1 MFVRLSIVDPRHYNL
16 PQICAPSGFQ
26 NPTPRSFYQGAYSM
40 TDNPGSGSRIA
51 LLPVDEARAL
61 GKEYGMPS
69 SMSHLNA
76 FRALLNHPELAK
88 AVSGLLLMLLWKANR
103 LDTRLRELII
113 MRIGWRTGS
122 LYEWTQHWNVARRVA
137 MDEADILA
145 VRDWRASPVLDDA
158 DRAVLAATDET
169 LDHGRIS
176 DATWRLQ
183 SATGGCSP
191 NCSRASRFP

>member
-1 MFVRLSIVDPRHYNL
+1 
-16 PQICAPSGFQ
+16 
-26 NPTPRSFYQGAYSM
+26 M
-40 TDNPGSGSRIA
+40 TDNPDSGSRIA

-61 GKEYGMPS
+61 GKEFGVPS

-88 AVSGLLLMLLWKANR
+88 AVSGLLSMLLWKANR
-103 LDTRLRELII
+103 LDIRLRELII

-122 LYEWTQHWNVARRVA
+122 LYEWTQHWNVARRVG
-137 MDEADILA
+137 MGEADILA
-145 VRDWRASPVLDDA
+145 VHDWHASPVLDDA

-176 DATWRLQ
+176 DATWRLCREHVGGDAELAEMVVAIGNWRMFSELLQ
-183 SATGGCSP
+183 SLQIPLEDGVAHWPPDGEIPPSAK
-191 NCSRASRFP
+191 S